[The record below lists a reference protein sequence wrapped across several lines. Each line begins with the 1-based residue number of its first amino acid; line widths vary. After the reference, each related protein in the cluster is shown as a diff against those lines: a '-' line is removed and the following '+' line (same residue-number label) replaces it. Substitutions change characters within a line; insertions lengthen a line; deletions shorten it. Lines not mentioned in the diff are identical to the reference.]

1 MSTSNTIFTDCN
13 PIHLNII
20 KMKVLYT
27 LFVMSLTFLSLTS
40 SAQYDEDNKLIQFLE
55 TSKLIEDQFDLV
67 ASNWL
72 EKSAPL
78 KTYSGVKEYC
88 VSLEYRTAVD
98 KTLKEIH
105 HYDSLILISLE
116 DPASYL
122 GSNVKEGKKTLKD
135 IQEMEE
141 EFSAVNFIKSMKET
155 CAYRKKLERNADDLK
170 GGIADQSYDGQVLL
184 VEADLRK
191 YLGKIDR
198 LALRIDDHLH
208 VLHINN

>member
-1 MSTSNTIFTDCN
+1 
-13 PIHLNII
+13 
-20 KMKVLYT
+20 
-27 LFVMSLTFLSLTS
+27 MSLTFLSLTS

>member
-1 MSTSNTIFTDCN
+1 
-13 PIHLNII
+13 
-20 KMKVLYT
+20 MKVFYT
-27 LFVMSLTFLSLTS
+27 LLAMSLTFLSLSS
-40 SAQYDEDNKLIQFLE
+40 SAQSLEDSKLIQYLE

-88 VSLEYRTAVD
+88 INLEYRTSVD
-98 KTLKEIH
+98 QTLKEIH
-105 HYDSLILISLE
+105 NYDSLILTSLE

-122 GSNVKEGKKTLKD
+122 GSNEKEGKKTLKD

-141 EFSAVNFIKSMKET
+141 EYSVVNFINSMKET
-155 CAYRKKLERNADDLK
+155 CAYRKKLERKSDDLRRAT
-170 GGIADQSYDGQVLL
+170 GDQSYDGQVLL
-184 VEADLRK
+184 VEAELRK
-191 YLGKIDR
+191 YLNKIDR
-198 LALRIDDHLH
+198 LTLRIDDHLH

>member
-1 MSTSNTIFTDCN
+1 
-13 PIHLNII
+13 
-20 KMKVLYT
+20 
-27 LFVMSLTFLSLTS
+27 MSLTFFSLSS
-40 SAQYDEDNKLIQFLE
+40 SAQYDKDNRLVQFLE
-55 TSKLIEDQFDLV
+55 TSKLMEDQFDLV

-78 KTYSGVKEYC
+78 KTYSGVQEYC
-88 VSLEYRTAVD
+88 SNSEYRTSVD

-122 GSNVKEGKKTLKD
+122 GSNEKEGKKTLKD

-141 EFSAVNFIKSMKET
+141 EYSVVNFIKSMKET
-155 CAYRKKLERNADDLK
+155 CAYRKKLEGNSDKLRRAT
-170 GGIADQSYDGQVLL
+170 GDQSYDGQVLL
-184 VEADLRK
+184 VEAELRK
-191 YLGKIDR
+191 YLNKIDR
-198 LALRIDDHLH
+198 LTLRIDDHLH